1 MNLLTSF
8 ADDDEDEAAGKI
20 KSETENVDEDET
32 GTWVGE
38 YQRGCDWEIYSTTLA
53 DMFEGVQFA
62 ALSEVLYQKLGLLLF
77 TQSLTHPLSY
87 LLTYSLTYRY
97 CPICITSRRFEER
110 QRKLP
115 CVLKSRPICN
125 PGKWRWAWHRC
136 LCPGE
141 EQGPEWSLLVVWWL
155 AWIPCVNRPGA
166 HSLTPYLVN
175 IISFIYSLVIQLSHK
190 LCGEDADSCN
200 V

>member
-1 MNLLTSF
+1 MRRRFCFQVLLTTNLFIYIRTDALTNVGINTLIMNLLTSF

-62 ALSEVLYQKLGLLLF
+62 ALSEVLYQKLGSLLF
-77 TQSLTHPLSY
+77 TQSLTHSLSY

-125 PGKWRWAWHRC
+125 PGK
-136 LCPGE
+136 
-141 EQGPEWSLLVVWWL
+141 
-155 AWIPCVNRPGA
+155 
-166 HSLTPYLVN
+166 
-175 IISFIYSLVIQLSHK
+175 
-190 LCGEDADSCN
+190 
-200 V
+200 